1 MTRTVNC
8 ALLGKELPGLEE
20 VPYPGELG
28 ERVYEN
34 VSAQAWQQWL
44 ERLVMI
50 VNEYQ
55 LNTSEPRSLKTVEQ
69 HMVGYLFKEGD
80 FGDAPEGFVAS

>member
-8 ALLGKELPGLEE
+8 VKLGKSSPGLDE

-28 ERVYEN
+28 ERIYEN
-34 VSAQAWQQWL
+34 ISAEAWQTWL

-55 LNTSEPRSLKTVEQ
+55 LNSADSSSLKTVEQ
-69 HMVGYLFKEGD
+69 HMLGYLFNEGEDGKLPKEFNAG
-80 FGDAPEGFVAS
+80 

>member
-1 MTRTVNC
+1 VV
-8 ALLGKELPGLEE
+8 LGKNAPGLDE

-28 ERVYEN
+28 ERVYQN
-34 VSAQAWQQWL
+34 ISAEAWQNWL

-55 LNTSEPRSLKTVEQ
+55 LNSADPKSLTLIEQ
-69 HMVGYLFKEGD
+69 HMLGYLFNEGD
-80 FGDAPEGFVAS
+80 QGSQPEGFIAK

>member
-8 ALLGKELPGLEE
+8 VVLGKNLPGLDE

-28 ERVYEN
+28 QRVYEN
-34 VSAQAWQQWL
+34 VSAQAWQGWL

-55 LNTSEPRSLKTVEQ
+55 LNSADTRALDTIEK
-69 HMVGYLFKEGD
+69 HMLGYLFNEGD
-80 FGDAPEGFVAS
+80 YGKKPEGFVAK